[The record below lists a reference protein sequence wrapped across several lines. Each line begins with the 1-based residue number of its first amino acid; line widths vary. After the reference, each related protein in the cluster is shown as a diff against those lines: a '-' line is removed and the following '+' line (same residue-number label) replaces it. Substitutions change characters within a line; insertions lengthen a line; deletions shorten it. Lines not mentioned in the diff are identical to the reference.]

1 MTYKDLVYI
10 KHIIEAIKDI
20 EISIKELSL
29 EDFADS
35 KDSKDACIRRLEII
49 GEAVKNVSQETKNKY
64 PKIEWKQIAGT
75 RDRIIHAYFD
85 VDLDIVWDII
95 TKNLPV
101 LKKEMLIIEKNL
113 KAE

>member
-29 EDFADS
+29 EDFANS
-35 KDSKDACIRRLEII
+35 KDSRDACIRRLEII
-49 GEAVKNVSQETKNKY
+49 GEAVKNISQETKNKY

-85 VDLDIVWDII
+85 VDLDIVWDIL

-113 KAE
+113 KVE